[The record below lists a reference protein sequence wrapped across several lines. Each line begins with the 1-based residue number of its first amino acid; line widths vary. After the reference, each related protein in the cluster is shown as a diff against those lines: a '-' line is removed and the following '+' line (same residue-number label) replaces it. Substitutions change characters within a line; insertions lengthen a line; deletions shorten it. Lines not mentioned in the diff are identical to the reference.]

1 MESVDWVSFYALALP
16 LLPPMENL
24 VPRTTFHSSKFH
36 NQGWGRGYGYILG
49 PSPVPPIY
57 LAGSFGPVLLPGW
70 LDYIRSTAVPQIVE
84 GSPDLPARRSRS
96 PLPRMSQ
103 VTLAEAPAKFI

>member
-1 MESVDWVSFYALALP
+1 MFP
-16 LLPPMENL
+16 LVL
-24 VPRTTFHSSKFH
+24 VLCY
-36 NQGWGRGYGYILG
+36 GYGYGYILG

-84 GSPDLPARRSRS
+84 GLTRPTS
-96 PLPRMSQ
+96 PLVRGVIFLGQAPSTYMQQLQRTPRRAHF
-103 VTLAEAPAKFI
+103 VAKG